1 MTAGIRNTFVEN
13 PNVFDPIKYLG
24 EARELIKETVK
35 HKIVDVFGS
44 ANKA

>member
-1 MTAGIRNTFVEN
+1 MGDQLVLISFFDGGIR
-13 PNVFDPIKYLG
+13 KYLG